1 MDHYLCAG
9 QKNIKKKKKDEW
21 DAVYIPTRRNKETHS
36 AQNYTLY
43 TCFSFICLIYHP
55 QFCFLFFSVIF
66 LVPCTPFILVA
77 PLLFKRNFSI

>member
-9 QKNIKKKKKDEW
+9 QKNIKKREW
-21 DAVYIPTRRNKETHS
+21 DAVYIPTRRNKESHS
-36 AQNYTLY
+36 AQNYTTLY

-55 QFCFLFFSVIF
+55 NSVSYFFSVIF
-66 LVPCTPFILVA
+66 LLPCTPFILVA